1 VSRERQILDAA
12 AALFYEKGFHGVGV
26 DQIGERVG
34 ISGPALYRHFRGKDE
49 ILAALFNEALEEL
62 ISATAALYT
71 DPHRDLERLIRHH
84 VDFAINRRHLVSV
97 YEREQRSLVEPWKGH
112 FQRRQRHYASRWEDV
127 LARSFPDAPP
137 QHIAAGTQA
146 AIGLIHSVA
155 HWPPEA
161 RKPPDLTDLLYRLV
175 THGLAG
181 LQHESAPLGTQGD
194 LNETAALAGAAA
206 VGEGEPF
213 SPREALPVPRGSR
226 RRGSRN
232 RVA

>member
-1 VSRERQILDAA
+1 MSREQQILDAA

-34 ISGPALYRHFRGKDE
+34 ISGPALYRHFKGKDE

-62 ISATAALYT
+62 ISATAAHYG

-84 VDFAINRRHLVSV
+84 IDFAINRRHLVSV
-97 YEREQRSLVEPWKGH
+97 YERERRSVVEPWKGH
-112 FQRRQRHYASRWEDV
+112 FQRRQRHYASRWEEV
-127 LARSFPDAPP
+127 LARSFPGAPP

-155 HWPPEA
+155 HWPPGA
-161 RKPPDLTDLLYRLV
+161 RKTPDLTDLLYRLV
-175 THGLAG
+175 THGLAA
-181 LQHESAPLGTQGD
+181 LEHESVPVGSQGD
-194 LNETAALAGAAA
+194 LNEPAALADAPAIAA
-206 VGEGEPF
+206 GEPF
-213 SPREALPVPRGSR
+213 WPREAPPVRRGSR

-232 RVA
+232 RAD

>member
-137 QHIAAGTQA
+137 PHIAAGTQA

-161 RKPPDLTDLLYRLV
+161 RKSPDLTDLLYRLV
-175 THGLAG
+175 THGLAS
-181 LQHESAPLGTQGD
+181 LQHESTPLQSPGD
-194 LNETAALAGAAA
+194 LNETAALADAAA